1 MGIRY
6 RTKQITLDVK
16 PWPTYWFC
24 EIDTGR
30 LCHDPR
36 TSKAFYQNYDDEFYV
51 ELSKWC
57 MGNFGRECRTSYNQ
71 FYFQTEEEYNQFKEK
86 WL

>member
-1 MGIRY
+1 MRY
-6 RTKQITLDVK
+6 RTRQIKLDAR
-16 PWPTYWFC
+16 PWPTYWFV

-36 TSKAFYQNYDDEFYV
+36 TSRAFYQNYDNDFYAK
-51 ELSKWC
+51 LAQWC
-57 MGNFGRECRTSYNQ
+57 LYQFHRECRTAYNQ
-71 FYFQTEEEYNQFKEK
+71 FYFRTAEEFNQFRDR